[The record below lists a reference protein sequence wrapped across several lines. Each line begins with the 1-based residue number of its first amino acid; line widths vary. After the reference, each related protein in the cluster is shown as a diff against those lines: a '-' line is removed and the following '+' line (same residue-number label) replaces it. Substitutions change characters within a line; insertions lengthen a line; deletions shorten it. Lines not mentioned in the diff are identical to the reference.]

1 MEREMEEWKKA
12 WGYVPVK
19 WGTEIGTVENITQKL
34 WLRNNL
40 NGTALRVKFSNLY
53 DEQPMVLERVTV
65 GKWDRETEEI
75 TKIREVTCQGEG
87 RIEVE
92 PGGFLRSDA
101 ISFSVEAA
109 DDLVI
114 SIYWR
119 EAHTFRGL
127 CQTWNAKSWQSS
139 FQEGDQTDTGELA
152 GMATIDF
159 LPFFRFDE
167 HVSNGALGI
176 AGVEILTEEQVMT
189 MACFGDSITHMSY
202 YFDPLLE
209 ELYRRYPGQVT
220 LLNGGLG
227 GNRVLYDACHVE
239 EIPGHGQC
247 FGEAAVSRFERD
259 VYEDTEPEVVFVME
273 GINDCS
279 HGFAFHVPGEVPTG
293 AQLFEGI
300 RKIVQTGRE
309 KGSRVYVSTIM
320 PFGCYEEP
328 FRDAAEA
335 IRQECNQLLRDNRDM
350 ADGFLD
356 LDAVMRKEENPNF
369 MKDGMHLGDGV
380 HPGQAGGREIA
391 AVIFEAILPML
402 SAHAAALPDS

>member
-127 CQTWNAKSWQSS
+127 WQTWN
-139 FQEGDQTDTGELA
+139 
-152 GMATIDF
+152 TIDF

-209 ELYRRYPGQVT
+209 EIYRRYPGRVT
-220 LLNGGLG
+220 LLNCGLG

-259 VYEDTEPEVVFVME
+259 VYEDTDPEVVFVME

-300 RKIVQTGRE
+300 RKIVRTGRE

-335 IRQECNQLLRDNRDM
+335 IRQECNQLLRNNRDM

-402 SAHAAALPDS
+402 SARETALPDS

>member
-1 MEREMEEWKKA
+1 MGSRDGRDNK
-12 WGYVPVK
+12 
-19 WGTEIGTVENITQKL
+19 
-34 WLRNNL
+34 
-40 NGTALRVKFSNLY
+40 
-53 DEQPMVLERVTV
+53 D
-65 GKWDRETEEI
+65 
-75 TKIREVTCQGEG
+75 QG
-87 RIEVE
+87 IEVE

-101 ISFSVEAA
+101 IPFSVEAA

-227 GNRVLYDACHVE
+227 GNRVLYDACR
-239 EIPGHGQC
+239 GDSGTRAMLWRGGGQPVRA
-247 FGEAAVSRFERD
+247 GRVRG
-259 VYEDTEPEVVFVME
+259 Y
-273 GINDCS
+273 
-279 HGFAFHVPGEVPTG
+279 G
-293 AQLFEGI
+293 A
-300 RKIVQTGRE
+300 
-309 KGSRVYVSTIM
+309 GSRICD
-320 PFGCYEEP
+320 G
-328 FRDAAEA
+328 RD
-335 IRQECNQLLRDNRDM
+335 
-350 ADGFLD
+350 
-356 LDAVMRKEENPNF
+356 K
-369 MKDGMHLGDGV
+369 
-380 HPGQAGGREIA
+380 
-391 AVIFEAILPML
+391 
-402 SAHAAALPDS
+402 